1 MSTFERIK
9 DLSKKRNRNLKQV
22 AEELGFGENYFY
34 SLNSGKSPTAEK
46 LKKIAEY
53 FDVSVDYLLGL
64 TDNPNRISQPATEG
78 NGFLRIDLSGVPEE
92 DKDNVVEQ
100 LETFK
105 KFLISETTKEAERR
119 KNGNSN

>member
-9 DLSKKRNRNLKQV
+9 DLSKKRNKNLKQV

>member
-64 TDNPNRISQPATEG
+64 TDNPTRISQPATEG

-105 KFLISETTKEAERR
+105 NFLISETAKEAERR
-119 KNGNSN
+119 KNGNNN